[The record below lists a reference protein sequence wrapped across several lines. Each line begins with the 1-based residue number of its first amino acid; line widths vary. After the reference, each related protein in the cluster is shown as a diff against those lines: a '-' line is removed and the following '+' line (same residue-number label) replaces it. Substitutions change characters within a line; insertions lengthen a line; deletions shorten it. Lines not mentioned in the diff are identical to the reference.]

1 MSLAQPGAL
10 GLHQLPSSYKGPSS
24 KSSHQPEHDQPH
36 RGQREPG
43 SRSFYLETIEITP
56 GHNFLAKVKKTPKLN
71 FSGVK
76 EWKVDTA
83 QLLALPQFF
92 IRIVIYRLT

>member
-1 MSLAQPGAL
+1 MCSWHSL
-10 GLHQLPSSYKGPSS
+10 GPWVSITAVFVQRPKFL
-24 KSSHQPEHDQPH
+24 KSSHQPH

-43 SRSFYLETIEITP
+43 SRSFYLEMIEITP

-71 FSGVK
+71 FNGVK

-92 IRIVIYRLT
+92 IRMVIYRLT